1 MKKSVLGRKNS
12 MSKSTEVGRSW
23 VMKETVRRPVWMLQ
37 SERQEDKLTRNGTL
51 PRTASF
57 LTCESTEMT

>member
-1 MKKSVLGRKNS
+1 
-12 MSKSTEVGRSW
+12 
-23 VMKETVRRPVWMLQ
+23 MKETVRRPVWMLQ

-57 LTCESTEMT
+57 LTCESTEMTQKPQVPITINIL

>member
-1 MKKSVLGRKNS
+1 